1 MTTVTNSSADA
12 EVRSS
17 RSSDPS
23 WDRITARLG
32 PAVAY
37 YPRLV
42 ELTLGAKAA
51 ILLCQMLY
59 WTRTG
64 RGVAERD
71 GWFYKTA
78 SQWTLETGLS
88 RREQATARRDLVRLG
103 VIEERIA
110 GIPARLY
117 FRVGLER
124 LEAWLGARL
133 PSSPVSTVPE
143 RVERILGAL
152 GPPTPYFPRLTGLA
166 SSANCALLL
175 SRSIAL
181 ARHGDED
188 DAPGIVRSMQGWC
201 RDTGLSAAEYQ
212 LARRTLSDMKLWRM
226 SLHGI
231 PARTCVA
238 LDVDALSQR
247 LAPGWVP
254 PRVEPQRP
262 TGRPDTP
269 ANGNACEA
277 VCAQPAAALAPC
289 QFGENTPTGMAQTR
303 ELKRSEISGVRLQTT
318 TGADPERPLAGEAVS
333 APVTLEFPPG
343 FDEAERAAALRMLA
357 EVANVAQD
365 ILDEVHARIAQRLLQ
380 GSPLQYLRAL
390 VGRAQRGEF
399 AVESGVLIRA
409 MRRRRALEA
418 EAYRTRTADE
428 AQFRAWQASPEYPD
442 VVAKRRE
449 EMRRF
454 IESARQPK
462 GQGPP

>member
-1 MTTVTNSSADA
+1 MTTVTNTSGADDG
-12 EVRSS
+12 RSV
-17 RSSDPS
+17 RSSDPA

-42 ELTLGAKAA
+42 DLTSGAKAT
-51 ILLCQMLY
+51 ILLCQLLY

-78 SQWTLETGLS
+78 AQWTLETGLS
-88 RREQATARRDLVRLG
+88 RREQVTVRRDLVRLG
-103 VIEERIA
+103 VLEEKIA
-110 GIPARLY
+110 GIPAQLY
-117 FRVGLER
+117 FRVSLVR

-133 PSSPVSTVPE
+133 SPSQASSVAE
-143 RVERILGAL
+143 RVERVLGAL
-152 GPPTPYFPRLTGLA
+152 GPATPYFPRLTGLA

-181 ARHGDED
+181 TRYRDDG

-212 LARRTLSDMKLWRM
+212 LARRTLADMKLWRI
-226 SLHGI
+226 SLYGV

-238 LDVDALSQR
+238 LDVDALAQR

-254 PRVEPQRP
+254 LSIEPKRA
-262 TGRPDTP
+262 TSRPDTT
-269 ANGNACEA
+269 ANVDACSGD
-277 VCAQPAAALAPC
+277 CAQPADAIAPR
-289 QFGENTPTGMAQTR
+289 QFGENTPPGLAQTS
-303 ELKRSEISGVRLQTT
+303 ELKRSEISGTRLQTPPNT
-318 TGADPERPLAGEAVS
+318 EGDRSMVGAIGS
-333 APVTLEFPPG
+333 APGELEFPPG
-343 FDEAERAAALRMLA
+343 FDETERTAALRMLA
-357 EVANVAQD
+357 EVMHVAQD

-380 GSPLQYLRAL
+380 GSPMQYLRAL
-390 VGRAQRGEF
+390 VGRAKRGEF
-399 AVESGVLIRA
+399 AIEAGVPIRA
-409 MRRRRALEA
+409 MRRRRALDA
-418 EAYRTRTADE
+418 EAYRIRTADE
-428 AQFRAWQASPEYPD
+428 ARFRAWQASPEYPD
-442 VVAKRRE
+442 IVAKRRE

-462 GQGPP
+462 GPGPP

>member
-1 MTTVTNSSADA
+1 MTTATSVSADA
-12 EVRSS
+12 EVGSS
-17 RSSDPS
+17 GSSDPP

-42 ELTLGAKAA
+42 DLTSGAKAA

-59 WTRTG
+59 WSRTG

-133 PSSPVSTVPE
+133 APSPASAVPG

-152 GPPTPYFPRLTGLA
+152 GPTTPYFPRLTGLA

-181 ARHGDED
+181 ARGGDGD

-212 LARRTLSDMKLWRM
+212 LARRTLSDMKLWRL

-238 LDVDALSQR
+238 LDVGALSQR

-254 PRVEPQRP
+254 PRIEPQRSS
-262 TGRPDTP
+262 GRPGTP
-269 ANGNACEA
+269 ANGAACEGD
-277 VCAQPAAALAPC
+277 CAQPVAAIVPG
-289 QFGENTPTGMAQTR
+289 QVGENTPTGVAQTR
-303 ELKRSEISGVRLQTT
+303 ELKRSEISGARLQTT
-318 TGADPERPLAGEAVS
+318 TGVDLERFQAGEGGS
-333 APVTLEFPPG
+333 TPVALEFPPG
-343 FDEAERAAALRMLA
+343 FDEAERASAHRMLA
-357 EVANVAQD
+357 EVAHAAQD
-365 ILDEVHARIAQRLLQ
+365 ILDEVHARMAQRLLQ

-390 VGRAQRGEF
+390 VARAKRGEF
-399 AVESGVLIRA
+399 AIEAGVLIRA
-409 MRRRRALEA
+409 MRRRRALDD

-428 AQFRAWQASPEYPD
+428 ARFRAWQASPEYPD
-442 VVAKRRE
+442 IVAKRRE

-454 IESARQPK
+454 LESNHQPK
-462 GQGPP
+462 GPGPP